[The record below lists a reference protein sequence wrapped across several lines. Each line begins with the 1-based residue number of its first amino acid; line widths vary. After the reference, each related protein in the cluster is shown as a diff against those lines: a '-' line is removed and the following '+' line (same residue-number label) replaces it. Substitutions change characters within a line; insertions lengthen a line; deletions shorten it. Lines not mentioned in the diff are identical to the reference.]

1 MLSLSIML
9 KTLPNHLKTDI
20 KRHYNYKKK
29 YFIKKW
35 KQLHVLSEKRKN
47 QLQNYIPPKT
57 EDQFRE

>member
-1 MLSLSIML
+1 ML